1 MKALT
6 GMVPLEPIEG
16 GTFVAHHMVFHTEY
30 VREMLDLMA
39 EKTASSEPW
48 PILIMSYS
56 RKFFRFSE
64 YKTYATFMLR
74 NHPNLFNY
82 HELKLFG
89 DGGLRFREAN
99 TVIDEMMKQFVIT
112 NGGLSYSDVNNFVKI
127 NWKNLSGLSNQ
138 QCYPAYV
145 QLDHV
150 YGLEG
155 IINVETLFQQSPISV
170 VFNFDKH
177 DEICTSSSCI
187 PFGLLGD
194 DDKHSNDTVS
204 TDSDEIMD
212 TSSLS
217 DESLDIEIIDERK
230 MNRQTSSLYTKSIWS
245 NNKVRII

>member
-112 NGGLSYSDVNNFVKI
+112 NGGLSYRDVNNFVKI
-127 NWKNLSGLSNQ
+127 NWKSLSGLSNQ

-155 IINVETLFQQSPISV
+155 IINVEALFQQSPISV
-170 VFNFDKH
+170 AFNFDNN

-187 PFGLLGD
+187 PFGLLSD
-194 DDKHSNDTVS
+194 DDKHSSVS

-212 TSSLS
+212 TSSSS
-217 DESLDIEIIDERK
+217 DESLDTDIIDERK
-230 MNRQTSSLYTKSIWS
+230 ITRQTSSLYAKSIWS
-245 NNKVRII
+245 NKKVRII